1 MHFRRYGVI
10 SLHFLSKKDISPIPR
25 RRKGTFFPA
34 RERIQAAAISYKLY
48 AGGPI
53 WGERGADGSAPSSV
67 PARPA
72 TAFFVYSSRTLVTPG
87 TSCIQRTIAW
97 SRRVPVSKIV

>member
-53 WGERGADGSAPSSV
+53 WGERGADAPRSYAFS
-67 PARPA
+67 PAGRA
-72 TAFFVYSSRTLVTPG
+72 FTAAAP
-87 TSCIQRTIAW
+87 W
-97 SRRVPVSKIV
+97 